1 MRQLKFVSAIV
12 LFFFVLSGCESPN
25 QPPSDQDPVTSNE
38 ELSLSKWGK
47 NKKGVNHW
55 FECTDVAP
63 LMTGK
68 NVRAGTV
75 SVSNNGTTLF
85 VTYTVTSGWTLQKTH
100 LNISRGVFA
109 KHDGNGKVNLK
120 QSHANG
126 VTTYTYAIPM
136 QWSAGSKIFIKAH
149 ADVKKNQTVE
159 QACAG
164 KNGKRKN
171 GHWFAFFRY
180 CVKGS
185 DPVLYDITGTT
196 FIDENSNGM
205 QDEDEE
211 GLGNVPVTLSNGASA
226 VSDENGEYAFTGLSN
241 GNYTVTAA
249 AVEGY
254 TNTTPLSVSVTIA
267 GAHQNVDFG
276 YLASVAPPTTYTLSG
291 YVFVDQNTN
300 GVPDDGEERLSGV
313 VVTLNGGVTVSTDID
328 GAYTFSGLSNGPY
341 TVSVPEQKSFAP
353 ITPLS
358 QNVTIAGSNQ
368 TADFRFRVLSL
379 SVSGIIFNDDNEN
392 GIRDAGE
399 TGIAGGTVYLYNGS
413 YFFETV
419 TDANGYYSFDSLTA
433 DTYFMDFFI
442 DGYQLTTPLENTE
455 NIEVVSDGVSLD
467 FGFVPASPEG

>member
-1 MRQLKFVSAIV
+1 MRQLKFVSAII

-25 QPPSDQDPVTSNE
+25 QPPADQDLTSSNE
-38 ELSLSKWGK
+38 ELTLSKHGK
-47 NKKGVNHW
+47 NKNGVNQW

-75 SVSNNGTTLF
+75 TVSNNGTTLF
-85 VTYTVTSGWTLQKTH
+85 VTYTVTSGWTLHKTH
-100 LNISRGVFA
+100 LNISRGIFA

-126 VTTYTYAIPM
+126 VTTYTYSIPM

-149 ADVKKNQTVE
+149 ADVKKNNTVE
-159 QACAG
+159 SAYGG
-164 KNGKRKN
+164 KNGKQKK

-180 CVKGS
+180 CVKGTV
-185 DPVLYDITGTT
+185 PTLYDITGTT
-196 FIDENSNGM
+196 FVDENSNGV

-211 GLGNVPVTLSNGASA
+211 GLGNVPVSLSNGATT

-241 GNYTVTAA
+241 GTYTVTAA
-249 AVEGY
+249 AVDGY
-254 TNTTPLSVSVTIA
+254 TNSTPLSASVTIA

-276 YLASVAPPTTYTLSG
+276 YVASIAPPTYAISG
-291 YVFVDQNTN
+291 YVFVDQNLN
-300 GVPDDGEERLSGV
+300 GIPDDGEERLSGV
-313 VVTLNGGVTVSTDID
+313 VVSLSGGATVSADEF
-328 GAYTFSGLSNGPY
+328 GAYKFSGLTDGSY
-341 TVSVPEQKSFAP
+341 TVSVPDQKSFVP

-392 GIRDAGE
+392 GVRDAGE

-413 YFFETV
+413 VFLETI
-419 TDANGYYSFDSLTA
+419 TDANGYYIFDNLTA

-455 NIEVVSDGVSLD
+455 NIEVVSGGVTLD
-467 FGFVPASPEG
+467 FGFVLATPGS